1 MLGFGSALRNFFTSS
16 CSRTLLSADKL
27 GVMRRTAAVILALV
41 VTPVVAL
48 YGWGRQGHRIIGDI
62 AQERLT
68 EVTKRNVQSLI
79 GNNTLA
85 SVSNWADE
93 IRPERDETFGWH
105 FVDIPRNAQTFSDA
119 RDCYR
124 PQDRHKGAA
133 DDHQNCVVDRIEY
146 FQRILGD
153 KNAAREDRI
162 EALKFIVHFV
172 GDIHQP
178 FHAIGEAK
186 GGNAIHV
193 TEFGSTRCGRYE
205 CNLHSVWDSGLIHHT
220 GMDEEAYVEHL
231 DRLISAEHLHA
242 SGNPAD
248 WANESFALA
257 KAAWVNNGGSVDEQ
271 YYLRQIKVVDER
283 LALAGLRLAALLN
296 EASGTCRRRNFGTGT
311 WGAMFGQFAPQPV
324 SSIVA

>member
-1 MLGFGSALRNFFTSS
+1 M
-16 CSRTLLSADKL
+16 K
-27 GVMRRTAAVILALV
+27 RTAVAVLAAVLA
-41 VTPVVAL
+41 PAVAL
-48 YGWGRQGHRIIGDI
+48 YGWGHKGHRIVADI

-85 SVSNWADE
+85 SVANWADQ

-105 FVDIPRNAQTFSDA
+105 FVDIPKDASGFSDS

-124 PQDRHKGAA
+124 PQGAHKGAR

-146 FQRILGD
+146 FKRVLGD
-153 KNAAREDRI
+153 KNASRGDRI

-186 GGNAIHV
+186 CGNGVHI
-193 TEFGSTRCGRYE
+193 TEFGSDRCGRYP
-205 CNLHSVWDSGLIHHT
+205 CNLHSAWDSGLIEHA
-220 GMDEEAYVEHL
+220 GMDEEAYVAHLDQLISQEHL
-231 DRLISAEHLHA
+231 RA

-257 KAAWVNNGGSVDEQ
+257 KAAWVNDGGSVDEQ
-271 YYLRQIKVVDER
+271 YYRQQIKVVDER

-296 EASGTCRRRNFGTGT
+296 EVLGHVS
-311 WGAMFGQFAPQPV
+311 PQEFRH
-324 SSIVA
+324 

>member
-1 MLGFGSALRNFFTSS
+1 MN
-16 CSRTLLSADKL
+16 
-27 GVMRRTAAVILALV
+27 RTAAAVVLVAVLA
-41 VTPVVAL
+41 PAVAV
-48 YGWGRQGHRIIGDI
+48 YGWGREGHRITGDI

-68 EVTKRNVQSLI
+68 EITKRNIQLLI
-79 GNNTLA
+79 GNKTLA
-85 SVSNWADE
+85 SVANWADE
-93 IRPERDETFGWH
+93 IRPERDETFDWH
-105 FVDIPRNAQTFSDA
+105 FVDIPKDAQGFSNT

-124 PQDRHKGAA
+124 PHDRHKGAK

-162 EALKFIVHFV
+162 EALKYIVHFV

-186 GGNAIHV
+186 GGNGVHV
-193 TEFGSTRCGRYE
+193 TEFGSNRCGRYD
-205 CNLHSVWDSGLIHHT
+205 CNLHSAWDTGLIKHA

-231 DRLISAEHLHA
+231 DRLISEQHLRA

-248 WANESFALA
+248 WANESFVLA
-257 KAAWVNNGGSVDEQ
+257 KAAWVNNGGSVNEQ
-271 YYLRQIKVVDER
+271 YYRQQIKVVDER

-296 EASGTCRRRNFGTGT
+296 EVLGHVS
-311 WGAMFGQFAPQPV
+311 PQEFRH
-324 SSIVA
+324 

>member
-1 MLGFGSALRNFFTSS
+1 MLAP
-16 CSRTLLSADKL
+16 A
-27 GVMRRTAAVILALV
+27 LALH
-41 VTPVVAL
+41 
-48 YGWGRQGHRIIGDI
+48 GWGREGHRIIGDI

-93 IRPERDETFGWH
+93 IRRERDETYDWH
-105 FVDIPRNAQTFSDA
+105 FVDIPQNAQGFSDA

-124 PQDRHKGAA
+124 PEDRHRGAK
-133 DDHQNCVVDRIEY
+133 DDHQNCVVDRIVY
-146 FQRILGD
+146 FKRVLGD
-153 KNAAREDRI
+153 KNAPREDRI
-162 EALKFIVHFV
+162 EALKFVVHFV

-186 GGNAIHV
+186 GGNGVHV
-193 TEFGSTRCGRYE
+193 TEFGSGRCGRYE
-205 CNLHSVWDSGLIHHT
+205 CNLHSAWDTGLIRHT
-220 GMDEEAYVEHL
+220 GLGEEAYVEHL
-231 DRLISAEHLHA
+231 DRLISEEHLRA

-257 KAAWVNNGGSVDEQ
+257 KAAWVDDGGSVDED
-271 YYLRQIKVVDER
+271 YYRREIKFLDER

-296 EASGTCRRRNFGTGT
+296 EVLGH
-311 WGAMFGQFAPQPV
+311 V
-324 SSIVA
+324 SPRDFRH